1 MRMAMPRS
9 VAIVGM
15 PRYASLHI
23 HLQRGDERLLRDVDL
38 AELAHALLA
47 FLLLLQELALA
58 RHVAAVALG
67 GHVLAERAHGL
78 ARDHLAADRRLD
90 RDLEHVRRDQFLPLL
105 DHGAAAPFR
114 ALAGHEPRQRVPPL
128 ACC

>member
-1 MRMAMPRS
+1 GPDCAARRNERGRRIAADRRRS
-9 VAIVGM
+9 RIGLSYV
-15 PRYASLHI
+15 
-23 HLQRGDERLLRDVDL
+23 HLQRRDERLLRDVDL

-90 RDLEHVRRDQFLPLL
+90 RDLEHV
-105 DHGAAAPFR
+105 
-114 ALAGHEPRQRVPPL
+114 
-128 ACC
+128 